1 MEDVWAFHVDSFLG
15 YEDRFCIWK
24 TPYLAPEPLFRQ
36 KLYLF
41 HMLELRHNHNHHK
54 LSFITHMSLNII
66 CDRIRSARP
75 IPLSTRYV
83 PHPTGHYSQ
92 CTINIEAPH
101 TNSSRRPSDSD
112 ILHQQPPVQSAEEG
126 PWAWPSRWRW
136 ECRCASTPPETHVL
150 DVCRNEADTNLERIL
165 GLV

>member
-1 MEDVWAFHVDSFLG
+1 MHPTFLTLQQFYAVSRVEKTSWWRTCWAFHVDSFLS

-24 TPYLAPEPLFRQ
+24 TPILPKTLPL
-36 KLYLF
+36 
-41 HMLELRHNHNHHK
+41 HILELWHNHNHHK

-66 CDRIRSARP
+66 CDRIGSARP

-92 CTINIEAPH
+92 CTIDIEAPH
-101 TNSSRRPSDSD
+101 TNSSRQPSDSD

-126 PWAWPSRWRW
+126 PWA
-136 ECRCASTPPETHVL
+136 
-150 DVCRNEADTNLERIL
+150 
-165 GLV
+165 